1 MFARALVPVYWLLI
15 QPIKGKKVFQQKSFY
30 GLSKGCNLKEKI
42 IMTEAWF
49 FMILDGSRSH
59 SALII
64 TRTFGPSMHLII
76 KKKKR
81 QNNNIIVAILEFLR
95 LLILSVVG

>member
-1 MFARALVPVYWLLI
+1 
-15 QPIKGKKVFQQKSFY
+15 
-30 GLSKGCNLKEKI
+30 
-42 IMTEAWF
+42 MTEAWF

-64 TRTFGPSMHLII
+64 ARTFGPSMHLII
-76 KKKKR
+76 KKKKKR

>member
-1 MFARALVPVYWLLI
+1 M
-15 QPIKGKKVFQQKSFY
+15 QPIKGKNVFQQKSFY

-64 TRTFGPSMHLII
+64 ARTFGSSMHLII
-76 KKKKR
+76 KKKR

>member
-1 MFARALVPVYWLLI
+1 
-15 QPIKGKKVFQQKSFY
+15 
-30 GLSKGCNLKEKI
+30 
-42 IMTEAWF
+42 MTEAWF

-64 TRTFGPSMHLII
+64 ARTFGPSMHLII

-95 LLILSVVG
+95 LLILAHVLLCFSKANHITNPPFHF

>member
-1 MFARALVPVYWLLI
+1 
-15 QPIKGKKVFQQKSFY
+15 
-30 GLSKGCNLKEKI
+30 
-42 IMTEAWF
+42 MTEAWF
-49 FMILDGSRSH
+49 FTILDGSRSH

-64 TRTFGPSMHLII
+64 ARTFGPSMHLII

-95 LLILSVVG
+95 LLIPAVVGKVLLCFSKANHITNPPFHC

>member
-1 MFARALVPVYWLLI
+1 
-15 QPIKGKKVFQQKSFY
+15 
-30 GLSKGCNLKEKI
+30 
-42 IMTEAWF
+42 MTEAWF

-64 TRTFGPSMHLII
+64 ARTFGPSMHLII
-76 KKKKR
+76 KKKR

-95 LLILSVVG
+95 LLILAVD